1 MKPDN
6 KAGGPWLYAL
16 GLVPV
21 IWFALLIAPAISGGL
36 SEIVSALPA
45 AMNNPFKIVWCEDS
59 VKTVLIFIA
68 AYGLGIGIYLSSRRN
83 YRRGE
88 EHGSA
93 KWGDPRAVNK
103 KYRDKDPFKNRIFT
117 QHVRMGLDGRKHR
130 RNLNTLVVGGSGAG
144 KSRFYA
150 KVNICQCNTSLFIL
164 DCKGE
169 LLRDCGGLLE
179 QMGYEIKVV
188 DLLNMEKSHCYHR
201 AFFYVMGIAPETR
214 SNIRQMF
221 DFKQDC
227 IEPDGMHGGW
237 QTSGTVRVCR
247 LAFNLWNGYTDPE
260 HSNAY
265 SPEDLFCCE
274 FAPYFMEGVKIRYP
288 KYCRELPPVR
298 KQAEP
303 AR

>member
-59 VKTVLIFIA
+59 VKTVLIFVA

-93 KWGDPRAVNK
+93 RWGDPRAVNK
-103 KYRDKDPFKNRIFT
+103 KYRDKDPIKNRIFT

-150 KVNICQCNTSLFIL
+150 KVNICQCNTSFFIL

-179 QMGYEIKVV
+179 RMGYEIKVV
-188 DLLNMEKSHCYHR
+188 DLLNMEKSHCYNPFAYEDGDEPVQSHYPER
-201 AFFYVMGIAPETR
+201 EPVQRPFLGYGGQYAPHGAGVLSVVR
-214 SNIRQMF
+214 SA
-221 DFKQDC
+221 
-227 IEPDGMHGGW
+227 GG
-237 QTSGTVRVCR
+237 R
-247 LAFNLWNGYTDPE
+247 E
-260 HSNAY
+260 
-265 SPEDLFCCE
+265 E
-274 FAPYFMEGVKIRYP
+274 FPHDYGDAPSRGG
-288 KYCRELPPVR
+288 
-298 KQAEP
+298 AGG
-303 AR
+303 